1 MTEHKKIKHFI
12 LLAIGV
18 LLIVSGA
25 ALIAILPKLVN
36 IIMPESEKARDLTA
50 IIMIAFDIIALLI
63 LMRKMKNQK
72 ITIPHNNKENNNK

>member
-1 MTEHKKIKHFI
+1 M
-12 LLAIGV
+12 
-18 LLIVSGA
+18 LIVSGA
-25 ALIAILPKLVN
+25 ALIAVLPKLVN